1 MIENEMEG
9 DSQQKRF
16 LDKKFLDAK
25 KGQPEWVSLKKKLLS
40 LGGDLVVADY
50 EEDLFNILK
59 RGILWNKTD
68 KYVSGM
74 TSQCHH
80 NTANLYMKEKIDQIV
95 TGYAL
100 SSDGLW
106 RQHSWGLLKN
116 KTVETTERRIKY
128 FGFVLDEEES
138 EEFLEYNL

>member
-9 DSQQKRF
+9 DSQQKKF

-25 KGQPEWVSLKKKLLS
+25 REQPEWVGLKKKLLS
-40 LGGDLVVADY
+40 IGGDLVVANY
-50 EEDLFNILK
+50 EEDLLDILK
-59 RGILWNKTD
+59 RGTLWNKTD
-68 KYVSGM
+68 KYVPGM